1 MLMPKKT
8 KYRKSHRGRR
18 KGMSKG
24 GTEVN
29 FGDYG
34 LQALETSYIT
44 GRQIEA
50 ARITITRT
58 MQRKGKVWINIFPHK
73 PITKKPAEVRM
84 GSGKGAVEYYV
95 AVVKPGRII
104 FEISGVTEDIARE
117 AMRKAG
123 HKLPIN
129 YQICNEAHM
138 SINDL
143 RELSIGELEDKV
155 TELKKELMESR
166 FSLATSQ
173 IEDTSI
179 FKKIK
184 KQIAQ
189 ANTVLNQKKREEMMK
204 AENNE

>member
-1 MLMPKKT
+1 
-8 KYRKSHRGRR
+8 
-18 KGMSKG
+18 
-24 GTEVN
+24 
-29 FGDYG
+29 
-34 LQALETSYIT
+34 
-44 GRQIEA
+44 
-50 ARITITRT
+50 
-58 MQRKGKVWINIFPHK
+58 
-73 PITKKPAEVRM
+73 
-84 GSGKGAVEYYV
+84 
-95 AVVKPGRII
+95 
-104 FEISGVTEDIARE
+104 
-117 AMRKAG
+117 
-123 HKLPIN
+123 
-129 YQICNEAHM
+129 M

-179 FKKIK
+179 FKKSK

>member
-1 MLMPKKT
+1 
-8 KYRKSHRGRR
+8 
-18 KGMSKG
+18 
-24 GTEVN
+24 
-29 FGDYG
+29 
-34 LQALETSYIT
+34 
-44 GRQIEA
+44 
-50 ARITITRT
+50 
-58 MQRKGKVWINIFPHK
+58 
-73 PITKKPAEVRM
+73 
-84 GSGKGAVEYYV
+84 
-95 AVVKPGRII
+95 
-104 FEISGVTEDIARE
+104 
-117 AMRKAG
+117 
-123 HKLPIN
+123 
-129 YQICNEAHM
+129 M

-189 ANTVLNQKKREEMMK
+189 AHTVLNQKKREEMMK

>member
-1 MLMPKKT
+1 
-8 KYRKSHRGRR
+8 
-18 KGMSKG
+18 
-24 GTEVN
+24 
-29 FGDYG
+29 
-34 LQALETSYIT
+34 
-44 GRQIEA
+44 
-50 ARITITRT
+50 
-58 MQRKGKVWINIFPHK
+58 
-73 PITKKPAEVRM
+73 
-84 GSGKGAVEYYV
+84 
-95 AVVKPGRII
+95 
-104 FEISGVTEDIARE
+104 
-117 AMRKAG
+117 
-123 HKLPIN
+123 
-129 YQICNEAHM
+129 M

-204 AENNE
+204 ADNNE